1 MKAKKYML
9 FELLCD
15 ILEKEKLERQ
25 QITTWLPGTMVK
37 NENSA
42 IKGNKGTLQVTEM
55 FCILIVIM
63 TIQPHINCLNVANL
77 NT

>member
-42 IKGNKGTLQVTEM
+42 IKGNKGTLR
-55 FCILIVIM
+55 
-63 TIQPHINCLNVANL
+63 
-77 NT
+77 